1 MNYFIT
7 GGNGFIG
14 KELVNYLKKKEP
26 NSFFF
31 TPTSKELDLTKPL
44 EIEQKN
50 FDYIIHLAAY
60 TQAGDFCD
68 KFPFD
73 QFEINNLINLNIL
86 QYWKN
91 ISPNAKF
98 IALGTS
104 VSYDGQFEMIE
115 DNYLNGI
122 PIEMYKSYAYSK
134 RNLLIG
140 LMSAS
145 KQYGLKYNYYI
156 PSTVVGES
164 YPFDGRNLHFIYDIA
179 RKFILFAKGKTNSI
193 ELIGDPMTKRE
204 VLNVKDFCS
213 MLHSTL
219 HCENEIFNLGSIFNF
234 TMEDLSNSFINILNI
249 DPNVVTFSKNK
260 GFGVKSKF
268 LNSEKIYSL
277 TNHVEISFDDTLH
290 EIIHWAKLH
299 YK

>member
-14 KELVNYLKKKEP
+14 RKLINFLKNNEP
-26 NSFFF
+26 NSSFF
-31 TPTSKELDLTKPL
+31 TPTSKELDLTNTI
-44 EIEQKN
+44 EIEQEN

-60 TQAGDFCD
+60 TQAGDFCN

-91 ISPNAKF
+91 KSPNAKL

-104 VSYDGQFEMIE
+104 VSYDGQLEMVE
-115 DNYLNGI
+115 ENYLNGI
-122 PIEMYKSYAYSK
+122 PIDMYKSYAYSK

-179 RKFILFAKGKTNSI
+179 RKFVQFANGKTNSI

-213 MLHSTL
+213 MIISTL
-219 HCENEIFNLGSIFNF
+219 NCENEIFNIGSKYNF
-234 TMEDLSNSFINILNI
+234 TMEELSNRFIKLLDI
-249 DPNVVTFSKNK
+249 DPTVVSFSKNK

-268 LNSEKIYSL
+268 LNSEKIYAL
-277 TNHVEISFDDTLH
+277 TNHREVTFDETLH
-290 EIIHWAKLH
+290 EIINWAKLN
-299 YK
+299 Y

>member
-14 KELVNYLKKKEP
+14 RELINFLKNNEP
-26 NSFFF
+26 NSSFF
-31 TPTSKELDLTKPL
+31 TPTSKELDLTNTI
-44 EIEQKN
+44 EIEQEN

-60 TQAGDFCD
+60 TQAGDFCN

-91 ISPNAKF
+91 KSPNAKL

-104 VSYDGQFEMIE
+104 VSYDGQLEMVE
-115 DNYLNGI
+115 ENYLNGI
-122 PIEMYKSYAYSK
+122 PIDLYKSYAYSK

-179 RKFILFAKGKTNSI
+179 RKFVQFANGKTKSI

-213 MLHSTL
+213 MIISTL
-219 HCENEIFNLGSIFNF
+219 NCENEIFNIGSKYNF
-234 TMEDLSNSFINILNI
+234 TMEELSNRFIKLLDI
-249 DPNVVTFSKNK
+249 DPTVVSFSKNK

-268 LNSEKIYSL
+268 LNSEKIYAL
-277 TNHVEISFDDTLH
+277 TNQREVTFDETLH
-290 EIIHWAKLH
+290 EIINWAKLN
-299 YK
+299 Y

>member
-14 KELVNYLKKKEP
+14 RELIKTLKEIEP
-26 NSFFF
+26 SSYFY
-31 TPTSKELDLTKPL
+31 TPTSKDLNL
-44 EIEQKN
+44 LNAIEIEKVE

-60 TQAGDFCD
+60 TQAGDFCS
-68 KFPFD
+68 KYPFD

-91 ISPNAKF
+91 HTPNAKF
-98 IALGTS
+98 IAMGTS
-104 VSYDGQFEMIE
+104 VSYDGDLEMIE
-115 DNYLNGI
+115 ENYLNGI
-122 PIEMYKSYAYSK
+122 PINMYQSYAYSK

-140 LMSAS
+140 LNSANIQFGM
-145 KQYGLKYNYYI
+145 KFNYYI

-179 RKFILFAKGKTNSI
+179 RKFIEYKNGKSNKI
-193 ELIGDPMTKRE
+193 ELIGDPLTRRE

-213 MLHSTL
+213 MLILTMKN
-219 HCENEIFNLGSIFNF
+219 ENKVYNLGSRYNF
-234 TMEDLSNSFINILNI
+234 TMEELSNSFLKILNI
-249 DPNVVTFSKNK
+249 DPSVVSFSKNK

-268 LNSEKIYSL
+268 LNSDKIYHE
-277 TNHVEISFDDTLH
+277 TNHVEISFENTLL
-290 EIIHWAKLH
+290 EIINWAKNN
-299 YK
+299 Y